1 MVIFLYRPEYYKITE
16 DEMGN
21 PTQGMGEVIIAK
33 HRNGSLETVQL
44 KFIGRFTKF
53 ADLDGFDG
61 GGDAGGFG
69 GGGYTPNALPGSSFD
84 SEGPAGGGDA
94 AGFGQPQTIR
104 LGSRMNEPTTSFPKS
119 NSFGEEPPF

>member
-53 ADLDGFDG
+53 ADLDGFDV
-61 GGDAGGFG
+61 GGDAG
-69 GGGYTPNALPGSSFD
+69 
-84 SEGPAGGGDA
+84 
-94 AGFGQPQTIR
+94 GFGQPQTIR

>member
-1 MVIFLYRPEYYKITE
+1 
-16 DEMGN
+16 MGN

-84 SEGPAGGGDA
+84 SEGPAGGGGGDA

-104 LGSRMNEPTTSFPKS
+104 LGSRMNEPTTPFPKS

>member
-1 MVIFLYRPEYYKITE
+1 
-16 DEMGN
+16 
-21 PTQGMGEVIIAK
+21 MGEVIIAK

-69 GGGYTPNALPGSSFD
+69 GGGYSPGALPGSSFD
-84 SEGPAGGGDA
+84 SEGPAGGDS
-94 AGFGQPQTIR
+94 FGQPQTIR
-104 LGSRMNEPTTSFPKS
+104 LGSRMNDAPPSPVPFPKS